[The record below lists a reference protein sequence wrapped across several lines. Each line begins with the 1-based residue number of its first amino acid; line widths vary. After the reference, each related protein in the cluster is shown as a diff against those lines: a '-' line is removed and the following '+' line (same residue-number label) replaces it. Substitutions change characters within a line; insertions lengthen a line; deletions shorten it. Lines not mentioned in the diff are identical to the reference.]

1 MPSIPNFMKT
11 RSKRGGF
18 ALLPKPKFT
27 TLATKS
33 NLPTCGI
40 KHSIV
45 QRVKLKD
52 LNNHGYYGIKHQT

>member
-1 MPSIPNFMKT
+1 MKI
-11 RSKRGGF
+11 RSKREGF
-18 ALLPKPKFT
+18 SLLPKPKFT

-45 QRVKLKD
+45 QRIKLKD
-52 LNNHGYYGIKHQT
+52 LNNHGYCGMKHQT